1 MKCIV
6 FFVLLSL
13 LIFKDASAQQRNVIE
28 DEANV
33 PEYKLPDVL
42 TRFNG
47 GQVKSAKVWFN
58 KQRPEILKKF
68 TDEVYGKV
76 PGKLDITDVKVWETS
91 NDAINGLAIRKQLSL
106 FFKKGDRTLE
116 VSVLMYLP
124 KHRAKISGF
133 SGL

>member
-1 MKCIV
+1 MYCCFQA
-6 FFVLLSL
+6 FFVC
-13 LIFKDASAQQRNVIE
+13 DAFAQKRVVID

-47 GQVKSAKVWFN
+47 GKVKSAKVWFN

-76 PGKLDITDVKVWETS
+76 PGKLDIADVKVWETAD
-91 NDAINGLAIRKQLSL
+91 DAINGLAIRKQLSL
-106 FFKKGDRTLE
+106 FFRKGDRTLE
-116 VSVLMYLP
+116 VNVLMYLP
-124 KHRAKISGF
+124 KSQPKAPVF
-133 SGL
+133 LGL